1 MAHRSSIGN
10 GKTVHKSGNL
20 PRASMEKVDKIHNGK
35 GRGGKMSRAAA
46 RVHRAVGGVVRATS
60 HNYGMKGAKGR
71 ELRGA
76 GLGFDEED

>member
-10 GKTVHKSGNL
+10 GKTVKRSGNM
-20 PRASMEKVDKIHNGK
+20 PDAKMGKAEKIHNGK

-60 HNYGMKGAKGR
+60 HNYGRKGAKGR